1 MSDLNYEKEYSD
13 LMSNLQGMHKHNI
26 QKTKSALKSLLIIP
40 TIFLILL
47 FMTNSSKTIFMVL
60 WIASMF
66 VIAAILIVVEYQ
78 DYSLRKMMTPTEA
91 EEAAEAVVEEAE
103 EAVEA
108 VVEEATEAVEA
119 EAAEEA
125 CAVSTE
131 D

>member
-78 DYSLRKMMTPTEA
+78 DYNLRKMMTPTEA
-91 EEAAEAVVEEAE
+91 EEAAETVVEEAE

-108 VVEEATEAVEA
+108 AVEEAAEAVE
-119 EAAEEA
+119 AEEA